1 MSNITRGRAGEK
13 LAADYLIKHGFK
25 ILETNR
31 RFSRFCEIDIIGMDK
46 DTLVFVEVKTRK
58 NNKSGIPFEAVTKT
72 KYEHI
77 KTGLF
82 TYLKENPQY
91 KKYRIDA
98 VGITLEP
105 ELKIEHLKNI

>member
-46 DTLVFVEVKTRK
+46 NTLVFVEVKTRK

-82 TYLKENPQY
+82 TYLRENPQY

>member
-82 TYLKENPQY
+82 TYLRENPQY